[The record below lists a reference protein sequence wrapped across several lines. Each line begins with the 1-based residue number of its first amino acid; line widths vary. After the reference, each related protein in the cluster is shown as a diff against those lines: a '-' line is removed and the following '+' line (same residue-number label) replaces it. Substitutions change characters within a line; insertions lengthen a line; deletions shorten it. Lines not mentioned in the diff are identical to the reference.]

1 MSSKCAGFLV
11 ALFVGLAGYESH
23 AATIVDNAKKEG
35 SVVFYT
41 SVPQEQISKL
51 SDGFQRKYPFIKVDA
66 LRAGPSRIL
75 SRVMTEDRSGNPMVD
90 VISLDIFN
98 AWVLRERGFLQP
110 HKSEETEAFPEQFR
124 DPQGLMPCCMY
135 VLTNVI
141 AYNTRLVQKKDAPQ
155 TYADLLDRKWKG
167 KLSLDN
173 DDAKWFAPLVW
184 IWGKEKTVKY
194 FQDLM
199 KQEPAMVRGHN
210 LQVELL
216 AAGEFPVV
224 VNLFGYQALELQAR
238 GAPVEIIQANP
249 VVMRA
254 GHMLLA
260 KRAPHHNAGRL
271 FIDYVLSKEA
281 QQLLASMGREVARP
295 GVTIRYPRLLQ
306 GIKPYTASP
315 DAVGGFEELSKLY
328 TSIVR

>member
-1 MSSKCAGFLV
+1 MLFKRAGFLGGFFV
-11 ALFVGLAGYESH
+11 ALAVYECH
-23 AATIVDNAKKEG
+23 AATVLDNAKKEG

-75 SRVMTEDRSGNPMVD
+75 SRVMTEDRAGNPMVD

-98 AWVLRERGFLQP
+98 AWVLGERGLLQP

-141 AYNTRLVQKKDAPQ
+141 AYNTQLVQKKDAPQ
-155 TYADLLDRKWKG
+155 SYADLLDRKWKG

-184 IWGKEKTVKY
+184 IWGKEK
-194 FQDLM
+194 
-199 KQEPAMVRGHN
+199 
-210 LQVELL
+210 
-216 AAGEFPVV
+216 
-224 VNLFGYQALELQAR
+224 
-238 GAPVEIIQANP
+238 
-249 VVMRA
+249 
-254 GHMLLA
+254 
-260 KRAPHHNAGRL
+260 
-271 FIDYVLSKEA
+271 LS
-281 QQLLASMGREVARP
+281 
-295 GVTIRYPRLLQ
+295 T
-306 GIKPYTASP
+306 
-315 DAVGGFEELSKLY
+315 
-328 TSIVR
+328 TSRV